1 MQYLVILLSVIF
13 FAPAV
18 SASDQPEELPPIAVD
33 VPEELPSSAVEKPE
47 ELPSIAVD
55 KPPVKFDNVI
65 ETVIIDTMRYQVPEP
80 WTGNRQFPTSR
91 NLDELKQ
98 IPREYTY
105 EESEIY
111 ILAEAY
117 PSLLEMLE
125 QALLDGIELK
135 VESAYRSMN
144 YQTRIFIRMLKQG
157 RTFDDIVRYVA
168 PPGYSQHMLGTAM
181 DFYPSN
187 WEFAETAQYH
197 WLQENGAKF
206 GFEETY
212 SRNNRYRM
220 PWEAWHWNYIGKPE
234 AVDQMVAEDADEN
247 SALSETAVTTEVETS
262 EIVERDLELSEPVG
276 STFAEGAMIDEA
288 EEGEV
293 LSN

>member
-1 MQYLVILLSVIF
+1 MQYLVIFFSVII

-18 SASDQPEELPPIAVD
+18 FASDQLEEI
-33 VPEELPSSAVEKPE
+33 
-47 ELPSIAVD
+47 PSIPVD
-55 KPPVKFDNVI
+55 TPPVKFDNVI
-65 ETVIIDTMRYQVPEP
+65 ETVIIDTIRYQVPEP

-98 IPREYTY
+98 IPREYTH

-117 PSLLEMLE
+117 PSMMAMLE
-125 QALLDGIELK
+125 QARQDGIDLK
-135 VESAYRSMN
+135 AESAYRSMS
-144 YQTRIFIRMLKQG
+144 YQARIFMRMIKRG

-168 PPGYSQHMLGTAM
+168 PPGYSQHMLGTAI

-187 WEFAETAQYH
+187 WEFAETAQYR
-197 WLQENGAKF
+197 WLQENGAQF

-220 PWEAWHWNYIGKPE
+220 PWEAWHWNYIGKPD
-234 AVDQMVAEDADEN
+234 AVDQMMAEDADQEDDN
-247 SALSETAVTTEVETS
+247 SVLTEAAVTTEVEES
-262 EIVERDLELSEPVG
+262 EIVERDLELSEPAG
-276 STFAEGAMIDEA
+276 STFAEGGMMDEV